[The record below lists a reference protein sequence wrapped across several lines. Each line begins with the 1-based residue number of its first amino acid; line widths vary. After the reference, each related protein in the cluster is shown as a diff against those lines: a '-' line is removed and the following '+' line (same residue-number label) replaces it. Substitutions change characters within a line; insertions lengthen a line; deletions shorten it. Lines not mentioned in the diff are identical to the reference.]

1 MKPKIKAIQTVAEVP
16 AGSML
21 ATVLNTQDGEALHV
35 TLDDNNAADI
45 RVVGHAS
52 EVPPLQPGDRV
63 VILNTRD
70 GAIVT
75 HRLRSTG
82 ERPTTGFKVNKD
94 GSLSVRTA
102 DGITL
107 ATDHATIELRADGRI
122 FIDGQEIYSEAKGL
136 QTVLGRPLKLN

>member
-1 MKPKIKAIQTVAEVP
+1 MKPKIKSIQTVAEEP

-21 ATVLNTQDGEALHV
+21 ATVLDTQDGEALHV
-35 TLDDNNAADI
+35 TRDDNNAEDI
-45 RVVGHAS
+45 PIVGHAS

-82 ERPTTGFKVNKD
+82 ERPTTGFNVNKD
-94 GSLSVRTA
+94 GSLSVRTS

-107 ATDHATIELRADGRI
+107 ATDHATIELRADGRV
-122 FIDGQEIYSEAKGL
+122 FVDGKEIYAIADGL
-136 QTVLGRPLKLN
+136 HRLQGATIELN